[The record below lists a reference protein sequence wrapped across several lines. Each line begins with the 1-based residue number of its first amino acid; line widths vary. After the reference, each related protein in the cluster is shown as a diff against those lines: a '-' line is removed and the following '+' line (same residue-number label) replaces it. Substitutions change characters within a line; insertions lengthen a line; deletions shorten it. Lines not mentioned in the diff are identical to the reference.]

1 MAMQA
6 ANATASL
13 AGPAADLRRR
23 PAPSRS
29 TGRFAMKGN
38 IMLKKTVLTTL
49 SLILLSG
56 AAMAGEGLS
65 NMWEMRARM
74 DAQLQTQQQQAPQ
87 AQDAAGK

>member
-1 MAMQA
+1 
-6 ANATASL
+6 
-13 AGPAADLRRR
+13 
-23 PAPSRS
+23 
-29 TGRFAMKGN
+29 
-38 IMLKKTVLTTL
+38 MLKKTVLTTL